1 MAELNLTTPISRRR
15 ALTLGGGIAAT
26 GSVLSSVGPLTSAA
40 LGHGR
45 DGDHRHHD
53 DDHRHQHGELPAD
66 EIQQIVQAEGTVTN
80 DVLSI
85 DIERQDIGDVA
96 GPLGVTFTPAF
107 EVDGTLTFQPLGR
120 GHAFFNGD
128 IALKPEETQGVI
140 DAIIANGLIFQAFH
154 QHYIET
160 MPNVWFIHFR
170 GEGDAL
176 TLATAVHNVL
186 KATSVPLPQTMPA
199 NPTTPLD
206 PDRLASILHGNAQVG
221 DEGVVTV
228 TIDRSDT
235 IVIDGVRVSPEAN
248 ISSNVQFKPLSSSGS
263 MAAVGPDFSM
273 TSSEVMPVVT
283 LMRTQGWFQGCL
295 YNQETNEY
303 PQLYFDHM
311 LKVGDAYTLAQEIRR
326 GLDLTA
332 AD

>member
-15 ALTLGGGIAAT
+15 ALTLGGGMAT
-26 GSVLSSVGPLTSAA
+26 GGVLSGLGPFTGAA
-40 LGHGR
+40 LGHSR
-45 DGDHRHHD
+45 DESRHHD
-53 DDHRHQHGELPAD
+53 DGRHQHGELPAD
-66 EIQQIVQAEGTVTN
+66 QIQQIIQAEGTVTKG
-80 DVLSI
+80 VLSI
-85 DIERQDIGDVA
+85 DLQRQDIGDVS
-96 GPLGVTFTPAF
+96 GPLGVMFTPAF
-107 EVDGTLTFQPLGR
+107 EIDGTLTFQPLGH
-120 GHAFFNGD
+120 GDAFFNGD
-128 IALKPEETQGVI
+128 LALKPEETQGVI

-160 MPNVWFIHFR
+160 MPNVWFIHLR

-176 TLATAVHNVL
+176 KLATAVHNVI
-186 KATSVPLPQTMPA
+186 KATSTPLPQTMPA

-206 PDRLASILHGNAQVG
+206 PDKLASILHGDAQVG

-235 IVIDGVRVSPEAN
+235 IVIDGIRVSPEAN
-248 ISSNVQFKPLSSSGS
+248 ISTNVQFKPLSSSGS
-263 MAAVGPDFSM
+263 TAAVGPDFSM
-273 TSSEVMPVVT
+273 ESSEVMPVVT
-283 LMRTQGWFQGCL
+283 LMRSQGWFQGCL

-311 LKVGDAYTLAQEIRR
+311 LKVGDAYALAQEVRR
-326 GLDLTA
+326 GLDLTD